1 MRRATLLVAAALV
14 IGTPIA
20 EAQSLRGSRA
30 SVRRM
35 YRQAN
40 AHKLHFYQTPAGVER
55 AAERGRFVPLEPNEH
70 FGLFNVSYPYAKPV
84 VRTFIERLATQYHS
98 ACGEQLVVTS
108 AVRPATE
115 QPRNSTDRS
124 VHPTGMAVD
133 LRKPTSRRCL
143 TWLRKTLLALERA
156 GVLEATEERHP
167 PHFHVAVYPSPYT
180 TYVERLTGR
189 PLRVATTGETY
200 VVKRGDTLWE
210 IARRHDTTVRQLVEL
225 NDLASEKIRVGE
237 KLKVPRES
245 EKAEKL
251 GTRE

>member
-1 MRRATLLVAAALV
+1 MRGVGIVCLAALMV
-14 IGTPIA
+14 SA
-20 EAQSLRGSRA
+20 SMADAQSLRGSRA
-30 SVRRM
+30 SIRRM

-55 AAERGRFVPLEPNEH
+55 AAERGRFVPLEPNDH
-70 FGLFNVSYPYAKPV
+70 FGLFNVSYPYTKPA
-84 VRTFIERLATQYHS
+84 VRIFVERLAEQYHE

-133 LRKPTSRRCL
+133 LRKPTSRKCL
-143 TWLRKTLLALERA
+143 TWLRKTLLSLERQ

-167 PHFHVAVYPSPYT
+167 PHFHVAVYPSPYAA
-180 TYVERLTGR
+180 YVQRLTGK
-189 PLRVATTGETY
+189 PLRLATSTDTY
-200 VVKRGDTLWE
+200 VVRRGDTLWE

-225 NDLASEKIRVGE
+225 NELSGETIRAGE
-237 KLKVPRES
+237 KLRLPIETAKT
-245 EKAEKL
+245 EKL
-251 GTRE
+251 GNRN

>member
-1 MRRATLLVAAALV
+1 MRRATVLLVALTMSAA
-14 IGTPIA
+14 IA

-35 YRQAN
+35 FRQAN
-40 AHKLHFYQTPAGVER
+40 AHKLHFYQTAAGVER
-55 AAERGRFVPLEPNEH
+55 AAERGRFVPLEPNHH
-70 FGLFNVSYPYAKPV
+70 FGLFNVSYPYAKPA
-84 VRTFIERLATQYHS
+84 VRIFVERLAEQYHK

-143 TWLRKTLLALERA
+143 TWLRKTLLSLERA

-167 PHFHVAVYPSPYT
+167 PHFHVAVYPSPYSV
-180 TYVERLTGR
+180 YVERRTGR
-189 PLRVATTGETY
+189 PLRLATSSETY
-200 VVKRGDTLWE
+200 VVKRGDTLWG
-210 IARRHDTTVRQLVEL
+210 IARRHETTVRQLIEL
-225 NDLASEKIRVGE
+225 NDLPGESIRAGE
-237 KLKVPRES
+237 KLKVRGET
-245 EKAEKL
+245 EKL
-251 GTRE
+251 GTRN